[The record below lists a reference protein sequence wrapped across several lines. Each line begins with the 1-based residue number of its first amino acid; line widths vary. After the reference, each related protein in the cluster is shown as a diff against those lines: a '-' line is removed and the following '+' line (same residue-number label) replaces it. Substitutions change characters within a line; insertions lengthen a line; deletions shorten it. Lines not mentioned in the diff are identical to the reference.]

1 MRIRGPTGLVA
12 VLAVLLVVLAALA
25 GAIGAAAATTRVRHL
40 QPLRVRS
47 ASLSQQGQQITWR
60 LEMDKSFSPG
70 ALAKDGRTLCLLRER
85 VGDKS
90 VAGSLCVYGP
100 KPGQKSPRL
109 FYSRITSSGPGPGR
123 RISATITRS
132 SSKNLVA
139 TFLPGDI
146 GTAYVPIRWQVIST
160 VRGAACVPKPGQTR
174 CFDLYPAR
182 PAIFKMHVPRVVGC
196 VPGGP
201 SFVYNGS
208 RSSHVVALTFD
219 DGPWYDTPQF
229 LDVLEREHV
238 VATFFQIGE
247 QISTYGGPV
256 DNRMLADGDIIGDHT
271 WNHADVSGGGSFA
284 AGEIS
289 STATAIRNLTGF
301 NTCVFRAPGGAVSSS
316 LISEARS
323 MGLITIQWDVDPRD
337 WSRPGTGA
345 IYSNVVGNARNGS
358 IILQHDG
365 GGDRSE
371 TLAALPQEI
380 DTLKREGFGFV
391 TIPQLLGLRLIY
403 R

>member
-1 MRIRGPTGLVA
+1 L
-12 VLAVLLVVLAALA
+12 
-25 GAIGAAAATTRVRHL
+25 
-40 QPLRVRS
+40 
-47 ASLSQQGQQITWR
+47 
-60 LEMDKSFSPG
+60 
-70 ALAKDGRTLCLLRER
+70 
-85 VGDKS
+85 
-90 VAGSLCVYGP
+90 
-100 KPGQKSPRL
+100 
-109 FYSRITSSGPGPGR
+109 YSRITASGPSPGR
-123 RISATITRS
+123 RIAATITRTS
-132 SSKNLVA
+132 ARKLAA
-139 TFLPGDI
+139 TFLPDGI

-160 VRGAACVPKPGQTR
+160 VRGAACIPRRGQTR
-174 CFDLYPAR
+174 CFGLFPAR
-182 PAIFKMHVPRVVGC
+182 PTLFKMHVPKIVGC
-196 VPGGP
+196 VASGS
-201 SFVYNGS
+201 SFVSNGS
-208 RSSHVVALTFD
+208 RSGHVVALTFD

-238 VATFFQIGE
+238 QATFFQIGE
-247 QISTYGGPV
+247 EISTYGGPV

-271 WNHADVSGGGSFA
+271 WNHADVSGDGSFA

-301 NTCVFRAPGGAVSSS
+301 NTCLFRAPGGAVSSA

-323 MGLITIQWDVDPRD
+323 MGLLTIQWDVDPRD